1 MPVDA
6 IKLLKS
12 LVPYD
17 LEQEHAERLVQLC
30 CNMPSPIRLVASRL
44 NRASEMKPDEL
55 IRRLSEVEN
64 QSELLTPFFDTAV
77 ISEEIARYVLPLAV
91 FPGPTFPKSFQF
103 TMKGSFDS
111 SAAVAI
117 YAEDYDRT
125 HSILQKLTDFSLLE
139 YDPIKMRYYQCDI
152 IRSRAVVRAK
162 QKPDEFKVWVER

>member
-1 MPVDA
+1 
-6 IKLLKS
+6 
-12 LVPYD
+12 
-17 LEQEHAERLVQLC
+17 
-30 CNMPSPIRLVASRL
+30 
-44 NRASEMKPDEL
+44 
-55 IRRLSEVEN
+55 
-64 QSELLTPFFDTAV
+64 
-77 ISEEIARYVLPLAV
+77 
-91 FPGPTFPKSFQF
+91 
-103 TMKGSFDS
+103 MKGSFDS

>member
-1 MPVDA
+1 MIENVGKAAQVVSLLPSDAAACLVIITSYKTLGLDAVVELYPCLELRLGALMPVDA

-91 FPGPTFPKSFQF
+91 FPGPTFPRVFN
-103 TMKGSFDS
+103 
-111 SAAVAI
+111 
-117 YAEDYDRT
+117 
-125 HSILQKLTDFSLLE
+125 LL
-139 YDPIKMRYYQCDI
+139 
-152 IRSRAVVRAK
+152 
-162 QKPDEFKVWVER
+162 